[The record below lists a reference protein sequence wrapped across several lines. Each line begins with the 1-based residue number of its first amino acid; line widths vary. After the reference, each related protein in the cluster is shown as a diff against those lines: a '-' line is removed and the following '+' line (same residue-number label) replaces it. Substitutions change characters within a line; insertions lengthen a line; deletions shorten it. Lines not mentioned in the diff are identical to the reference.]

1 MRMARDAQTILVVD
15 DEPKIAEA
23 VAAYLESKGYRVLT
37 AEGGAEALAL
47 FARENV
53 SLVILD
59 LMMPGMRGE
68 DVCGAIR
75 RQSRVPIVMLTA
87 KAGEENLVRGLK
99 LGADDYVAK
108 PFSLRELAARA
119 EAILRRTEGG
129 SLPLAPRNSWRDG
142 DLFVDFERNL
152 VLKNGAPAALTPSE
166 MRILA
171 ALVKYPGKVFTRTE
185 LVEFA
190 LGDDFDGFERTV
202 DSHVRNLRHKIEDDP
217 KSPVYVLTVHGLG
230 YKFGGM

>member
-1 MRMARDAQTILVVD
+1 MAKDTRSILVVD
-15 DEPKIAEA
+15 DEPKILEA

-37 AEGGAEALAL
+37 AECGADALNL
-47 FARENV
+47 FARENI

-59 LMMPGMRGE
+59 LMMPGMSGE

-108 PFSLRELAARA
+108 PFSLRELSARV
-119 EAILRRTEGG
+119 EAILRRTQ
-129 SLPLAPRNSWRDG
+129 SDLVPLTVRNSWRDG
-142 DLFVDFERNL
+142 DLSADFEKNV
-152 VLKNGAPAALTPSE
+152 VLKKGMPVALTPSE
-166 MRILA
+166 TRILS
-171 ALVKYPGKVFTRTE
+171 ALVKYPGKVFTRAE
-185 LVEFA
+185 LVEVA
-190 LGDDFDGFERTV
+190 LGDEFDGFERTV

-217 KSPVYVLTVHGLG
+217 KSPHYVLTVHGLG
-230 YKFGGM
+230 YKFGGE

>member
-1 MRMARDAQTILVVD
+1 MMAKDARAILVVD
-15 DEPKIAEA
+15 DEPKIRSA
-23 VAAYLESKGYRVLT
+23 VAAYLESKGHRVLT
-37 AEGGAEALAL
+37 AEGGADALTL

-59 LMMPGMRGE
+59 LMMPGMSGE
-68 DVCGAIR
+68 EVCAAIR
-75 RQSRVPIVMLTA
+75 RVSRAPIVMLTA

-99 LGADDYVAK
+99 LGADDYIAK
-108 PFSLRELAARA
+108 PFSLRELAARV
-119 EAILRRTEGG
+119 EAILRRTE
-129 SLPLAPRNSWRDG
+129 SDLAPLAVRNSWREG
-142 DLFVDFERNL
+142 DLTVDFEKNS
-152 VLKNGAPAALTPSE
+152 VLKRGRPVALTPSE

-185 LVEFA
+185 LVEVA

-217 KSPVYVLTVHGLG
+217 KYPVYVLTVHGLG
-230 YKFGGM
+230 YKFGGV

>member
-1 MRMARDAQTILVVD
+1 MRMERDARTVLVVD
-15 DEPKIAEA
+15 DEPKILEA
-23 VAAYLESKGYRVLT
+23 VAAYLENKGYRVLT

-53 SLVILD
+53 ALVILD
-59 LMMPGMRGE
+59 LMMPGMSGE
-68 DVCGAIR
+68 EVCLSIR
-75 RQSRVPIVMLTA
+75 RQSRVPVVMLTA

-99 LGADDYVAK
+99 LGADDYIAK

-119 EAILRRTEGG
+119 EAILRRTDDG
-129 SLPLAPRNSWRDG
+129 LHPLAPRNSWGDG
-142 DLFVDFERNL
+142 DLAVDFERNL
-152 VLKNGAPAALTPSE
+152 VFKKGAPVALTPSE

-171 ALVKYPGKVFTRTE
+171 SLVKYPGKVFTRAE

-190 LGDDFDGFERTV
+190 LGEDFDGFERTV
-202 DSHVRNLRHKIEDDP
+202 DSHMRNLRRKIEDDP